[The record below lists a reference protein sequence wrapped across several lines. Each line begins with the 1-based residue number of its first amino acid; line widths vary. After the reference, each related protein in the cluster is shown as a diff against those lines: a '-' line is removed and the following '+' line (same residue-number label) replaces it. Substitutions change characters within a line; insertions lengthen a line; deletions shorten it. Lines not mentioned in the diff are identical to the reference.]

1 MIILLKFKTV
11 TFQVRKFKFL
21 LEKRQISYDIT
32 YVWKLKSDTNKL
44 FYKTEIDSDR
54 KQIYVYQRGTRG
66 GDKLGVW
73 N

>member
-1 MIILLKFKTV
+1 MIILLKIKTV

-21 LEKRQISYDIT
+21 LEKRQTSYDIT
-32 YVWKLKSDTNKL
+32 YVWKLKSDINKL
-44 FYKTEIDSDR
+44 IYKTEIDSDR
-54 KQIYVYQRGTRG
+54 KQIYVYQRGRKG

>member
-21 LEKRQISYDIT
+21 LEKRQISYEIT

>member
-44 FYKTEIDSDR
+44 FYKTEMDSDR

>member
-54 KQIYVYQRGTRG
+54 KQSYVYQRGTRG